1 MGLPMVDVGRENAG
15 AIGVPVR
22 TELGPIPGL
31 DLQARYN
38 SGRMGGDFY
47 DAVMVGSRVA
57 FLLSDIAGRRA
68 ETRPIAIETQ
78 RAFRASAAEFF
89 GAADANLMDGT
100 AMLVQAIN
108 VALLKAAGGVRFA
121 PTFVGCYDTQLGL
134 LAYINA
140 GGQTA
145 VLQDTEGTRNLPN
158 VSMPMGLFSHLTY
171 EPSMMVLEPG
181 AKLLVVTKGVISC
194 RSGGTQYGAERVL
207 DLVKDGRADGAEML
221 CQQVLEQ
228 AKEFS
233 KVPWYNRWRKEES
246 LLEKAD
252 DLTAVAVVRTAG
264 Q

>member
-1 MGLPMVDVGRENAG
+1 MVDVERGNAG
-15 AIGVPVR
+15 MDGVPVR
-22 TELGPIPGL
+22 TELGPISGL

-68 ETRPIAIETQ
+68 ETHPIAAETQ
-78 RAFRASAAEFF
+78 RAFRAGAAEYF
-89 GAADANLMDGT
+89 GAMDANLMDGT
-100 AMLVQAIN
+100 AMLVQSIN
-108 VALLKAAGGVRFA
+108 LALLRAAGGVRFA

-145 VLQDTEGTRNLPN
+145 VLQDSEGTRNLSN

-171 EPSMMVLEPG
+171 EPSMMALEPG
-181 AKLLVVTKGVISC
+181 AKMLVVTKGVTDC
-194 RSGGTQYGAERVL
+194 RSGQTQYGAARVL
-207 DLVKDGRADGAEML
+207 ELVKESGGDGAEML
-221 CQQVLEQ
+221 CQKVLEQ
-228 AKEFS
+228 ARGFS
-233 KVPWYNRWRKEES
+233 KVPWYSRWRRETT

-252 DLTAVAVVRTAG
+252 DLTAVAVVRRV
-264 Q
+264 